1 MAPSSDP
8 PLSVVA
14 TQPVTGVTVVS
25 LVGELDTTTAVE
37 LTSVLTALSHD
48 GHARV
53 VVDASDLTFIDSSG
67 LNALV
72 TGARALAA
80 TGGRL
85 VVAGAPAHIDRV
97 FDVVR
102 LSETV
107 PVAASLE
114 DALRGAEAEGGHQKP
129 DAPG

>member
-1 MAPSSDP
+1 VASSSDP

-25 LVGELDTTTAVE
+25 LAGELDATTAAE
-37 LTSVLTALSHD
+37 LTSVLRALSED
-48 GHARV
+48 GHVRV
-53 VVDASDLTFIDSSG
+53 VVDASDLAFIDSSG

-80 TGGRL
+80 TGGDM

-97 FDVVR
+97 FEVVR
-102 LSETV
+102 LTETV
-107 PVAASLE
+107 TVAASLE
-114 DALRGAEAEGGHQKP
+114 DALRGVEAEAGTQKP
-129 DAPG
+129 EAPQ